1 MDRRKV
7 ERNNVVRE
15 EERHQER
22 EGCCRGE
29 SQSYLGK
36 SKKSYNAEVLSVGSI
51 PPAPATPKGRA
62 ATIEEPFTFE
72 LAAAAPCASTPMREN
87 PQPTPCADRQDEK
100 LADLADA
107 VSGVEARLLCRL
119 QALEELMTALQRE
132 VIEKCA
138 TPPLPWSA
146 PLPPLPPAT
155 LPPLPPATL
164 PPPATSTPGP
174 TGCFQEEETPTAVPT
189 ESPALRDVSSLAN
202 IIPTG
207 TQEGYAV
214 PPDIVG
220 VVLLGCKSRRNLAAR
235 LASRIFSAN
244 ERCGSNC
251 RGVLG
256 KTPLDVNR
264 VKAIYSICMQHF
276 PLQRLE
282 TQLAADKEM
291 RTAIDEICRKTKIP
305 RETENYI
312 YSYGGGS
319 LV

>member
-1 MDRRKV
+1 MARTKFRTIGDASDA
-7 ERNNVVRE
+7 
-15 EERHQER
+15 
-22 EGCCRGE
+22 GF
-29 SQSYLGK
+29 L
-36 SKKSYNAEVLSVGSI
+36 
-51 PPAPATPKGRA
+51 PAKY
-62 ATIEEPFTFE
+62 
-72 LAAAAPCASTPMREN
+72 
-87 PQPTPCADRQDEK
+87 
-100 LADLADA
+100 
-107 VSGVEARLLCRL
+107 
-119 QALEELMTALQRE
+119 LQRQQ
-132 VIEKCA
+132 A
-138 TPPLPWSA
+138 N
-146 PLPPLPPAT
+146 PA
-155 LPPLPPATL
+155 A
-164 PPPATSTPGP
+164 
-174 TGCFQEEETPTAVPT
+174 AVPT

-220 VVLLGCKSRRNLAAR
+220 VVLIGCKSRRNLAAR

-276 PLQRLE
+276 PLQHLE

-291 RTAIDEICRKTKIP
+291 RTTIDELCQKTKITIP

-312 YSYGGGS
+312 II
-319 LV
+319 